1 MIFREK
7 YYLVILFLFT
17 VFGTLGLINL
27 SLRPKL
33 PLQIKTLK
41 DGLQIQGPIAKLP
54 PEIIN
59 HYIISIENW
68 PIKNSAQLDV
78 IVEMKEIG
86 NVISMKLDDGKIYQF
101 HLVRRFNSLYFLL
114 FAFLGICFF
123 VIAGLVWHGSRN
135 QGEKYFAISGALLG
149 YILMMTWAG
158 MKLPLYISVLLILI
172 YFLSYPQAF
181 LTFLFFCYHFPSVTL
196 SQRILDT
203 QKRILQITGISF
215 SILLLILFFRQYLNF
230 NLDSFNQYHWGYRV
244 FRIFIF
250 FNLTFSVVL
259 LIRNLKKAPNPANR
273 RKMLW
278 VVWGVIWGSF
288 PFVFLWNLP
297 QIFNYQPLIPEWVFL
312 IFVLL
317 TPASIAIAIL
327 RYRLFD
333 IEIVVSRSLVYSL
346 VLLCLIAFYIF
357 FIGTVSFTF
366 FRQFSLHRSP
376 VLSIISAVLIGL
388 LFNPVKSGVQGFVDK
403 KFFRIR
409 YDRFKSLQNFLQ
421 NLDQL
426 TYKSDII
433 QNLLSHY
440 QAVVPVLNYCFVY
453 REISGWNDMGSQT
466 RESQNLINW
475 MTKQINNPE
484 SKPIFNDN
492 FSDRIEP
499 DLGLT
504 RLSLPDEWVLL
515 IPVGD
520 NAFWALGQ
528 KLAKTKFWK
537 EDIDLAIQMAKA
549 ACLQLE
555 KLNYVEI
562 SLKASLEKEQAE
574 KLSEWKTI
582 LVSQVAHDLRAPLNT
597 MLWKLK
603 NLQQEIDQVSVISD
617 QQFLAG
623 MQKQIFRLQKMIQSL
638 LTISHIE
645 HGTLNLRKESI
656 NLHSCFSMILDN
668 LVEITSE
675 KKLNVVLECD
685 ESLCIRTD
693 AVLFEEIILN
703 LLHNAFK
710 YSLPEKNIQILC
722 KQSNTDST
730 KEAIIKIKD
739 EAGGIPEDIL
749 KEASQAFSPG
759 KSTRDLKEGFHLG
772 LYIIHEFTK
781 ILDGEIIFNPVNNTG
796 TEAILSFKENLT

>member
-1 MIFREK
+1 VIFREK

-101 HLVRRFNSLYFLL
+101 HLVRRFNTLYFLL
-114 FAFLGICFF
+114 FAFLGICFYI
-123 VIAGLVWHGSRN
+123 IAGLVWHGSRN
-135 QGEKYFAISGALLG
+135 PGEKYFAISAVLLG

-158 MKLPLYISVLLILI
+158 MKLPLYMSVVLILI
-172 YFLSYPQAF
+172 YFLCYPQAF
-181 LTFLFFCYHFPSVTL
+181 LTFLYFSFHFPAITL
-196 SQRILDT
+196 SQRKLNN
-203 QKRILQITGISF
+203 QKKILQITGISF
-215 SILLLILFFRQYLNF
+215 SILLLILFFRQYFNF
-230 NLDSFNQYHWGYRV
+230 NLNNFNQYQWGYRI

-250 FNLTFSVVL
+250 ITLTFSVVV
-259 LIRNLKKAPNPANR
+259 LIRNLRKAPNPANR

-297 QIFNYQPLIPEWVFL
+297 QIFNYQPLIPEWIFL
-312 IFVLL
+312 IFVLF
-317 TPASIAIAIL
+317 TPASIAVAIL

-333 IEIVVSRSLVYSL
+333 IEIVVSRSLVYFL
-346 VLLCLIAFYIF
+346 VLLSLIAFYIF

-388 LFNPVKSGVQGFVDK
+388 LFNPVKSRVQEFVDK

-426 TYKSDII
+426 THKSDII

-440 QAVVPVLNYCFVY
+440 QAVVPVLNYCFIQ
-453 REISGWNDMGSQT
+453 REMSGWNEIGSRTQ
-466 RESQNLINW
+466 EGQNLINW
-475 MTKQINNPE
+475 MTEHINNPE

-499 DLGLT
+499 DLALT
-504 RLSLPDEWVLL
+504 RLSLPDEWILL
-515 IPVGD
+515 IPVSD
-520 NAFWALGQ
+520 NCFWALGQ

-537 EDIDLAIQMAKA
+537 EDIDLAIQMTKA
-549 ACLQLE
+549 ACLQME
-555 KLNYVEI
+555 KL
-562 SLKASLEKEQAE
+562 
-574 KLSEWKTI
+574 KT
-582 LVSQVAHDLRAPLNT
+582 LRMEN
-597 MLWKLK
+597 
-603 NLQQEIDQVSVISD
+603 
-617 QQFLAG
+617 
-623 MQKQIFRLQKMIQSL
+623 
-638 LTISHIE
+638 
-645 HGTLNLRKESI
+645 
-656 NLHSCFSMILDN
+656 
-668 LVEITSE
+668 
-675 KKLNVVLECD
+675 
-685 ESLCIRTD
+685 
-693 AVLFEEIILN
+693 
-703 LLHNAFK
+703 
-710 YSLPEKNIQILC
+710 NI
-722 KQSNTDST
+722 
-730 KEAIIKIKD
+730 
-739 EAGGIPEDIL
+739 
-749 KEASQAFSPG
+749 
-759 KSTRDLKEGFHLG
+759 GF
-772 LYIIHEFTK
+772 
-781 ILDGEIIFNPVNNTG
+781 PSS
-796 TEAILSFKENLT
+796 A